1 MNSVMQ
7 FIVDSILPLIGG
19 LCLFLF
25 GMNTMG
31 SALERRAGSSL
42 KALLGKLTHNTF
54 LGFLTGTGV
63 TSVIQSSSATTV
75 MVVGFVN
82 SGLMT
87 LRQSIGVIMGANV
100 GTTITAWVLSLQN
113 LGSSADATGEAA
125 EKITWY
131 LDILK
136 PTSFCA
142 ILALIGI
149 VIYMLPKSTQKNKD
163 TATIML
169 AFAVLMFG
177 MDIMSGAMKPLT
189 ESEAFRQMFIAFG
202 NNPILGMLVGA
213 ALTAIIQ
220 SSSASVGILQG
231 FALAATG
238 TLAES
243 SLTFGALLPIIMGQ
257 NIGTCV
263 TAMLS
268 CIGTNTN
275 AKRAAVIHLL
285 FNVIGTGVLLTGF
298 YVIDGVW
305 NPPLFSQFV
314 GAWGI
319 PIAHTT
325 MKIICVVLM
334 MPAARLLEKLA
345 CLIVREPKNKKAPD
359 TVDVLDERLLNS
371 PTVALERARALT
383 VNMAEDAVKGL
394 KDSLYALN
402 NHSPQ
407 LAASIRE
414 YEDKGDHYEDIL
426 GTYLVKLSSQ
436 PLTEEE
442 SAEVASLLHLIG
454 DFERISDH
462 AVNIL
467 ESAEEIKE
475 KKLVL
480 TEQARA
486 ELTVLTTAV
495 DEILTLSKKA
505 FTDHDFKAAM
515 QVEPLEQVIDELK
528 EEMRASHISRLQQ
541 GECTIEG
548 GFVWNDLLTNLER
561 ISDHCSNIAG
571 CVIDT
576 AEQNLNLHESLRN
589 ARENNAEYE
598 VMFIHYSDKYS
609 ISNL

>member
-1 MNSVMQ
+1 MNAVME
-7 FIVDSILPLIGG
+7 FIVASILPLVGG

-31 SALERRAGSSL
+31 GALERRAGSSL
-42 KALLGKLTHNTF
+42 KTLLGKLTNNTF

-63 TSVIQSSSATTV
+63 TAVIQSSSATTV

-87 LRQSIGVIMGANV
+87 LRQSIGIIMGANV
-100 GTTITAWVLSLQN
+100 GTTITAWILSLQN
-113 LGSSADATGEAA
+113 VGSLGDN
-125 EKITWY
+125 TWY
-131 LDILK
+131 LDMLK

-142 ILALIGI
+142 ILALVGI
-149 VIYMLPKSTQKNKD
+149 VMYMMPKSTQKRKD

-177 MDIMSGAMKPLT
+177 MDIMSDAMKPLT
-189 ESEAFRQMFIAFG
+189 QSDAFKQMFIAFG
-202 NNPILGMLVGA
+202 NNPLLGMLVGA
-213 ALTAIIQ
+213 VLTGIIQ

-231 FALAATG
+231 FVTAAILSGDPAAT
-238 TLAES
+238 AP
-243 SLTFGALLPIIMGQ
+243 LTFGALLPIIMGQ

-263 TAMLS
+263 TAALS
-268 CIGTNTN
+268 AIGTTVN
-275 AKRAAVIHLL
+275 AKRAAMVHLL
-285 FNVIGTGVLLTGF
+285 FNIIGTGILLTAY
-298 YVIDGVW
+298 YVISGVAD
-305 NPPLFSQFV
+305 PALFHTFV
-314 GAWGI
+314 GPWGI
-319 PIAHTT
+319 PLAHTT
-325 MKIICVVLM
+325 MKLICVVLM
-334 MPAARLLEKLA
+334 LPAYRLIEKLA
-345 CLIVREPKNKKAPD
+345 ILIVRDRKAVKSD
-359 TVDVLDERLLNS
+359 ESLLLDERFLQAPS
-371 PTVALERARALT
+371 VALERARIMT
-383 VNMAEDAVKGL
+383 GNMAEDAVKGL
-394 KDSLYALN
+394 KDSLYSLN
-402 NHSPQ
+402 NLTPQ
-407 LAASIRE
+407 LAESIRE

-426 GTYLVKLSSQ
+426 GTYLVKLSGQ
-436 PLTEEE
+436 PLTEDE

-467 ESAEEIKE
+467 ESAEEIKD
-475 KKLVL
+475 KKLIL

-505 FTDHDFKAAM
+505 FSEHDLKAAV

-528 EEMRASHISRLQQ
+528 EKMRASHIYRLQQ
-541 GECTIEG
+541 GDCTIEG

-576 AEQNLNLHESLRN
+576 AKRNLNLHESLRN
-589 ARENNAEYE
+589 ARENDAEYE
-598 VMFIHYSDKYS
+598 VMFRYYSEKYS
-609 ISNL
+609 IANL